1 MRDVGE
7 KGMVTY
13 TKEEVEEFE
22 KILDLMYNDMCCNSC
37 TDWFMD
43 DTQGNRQLILDTLE
57 EDADP
62 PDFNNRRSDRPL
74 IYDYIPIFK
83 YMQRKV
89 IADIKEKVFKP
100 I

>member
-1 MRDVGE
+1 
-7 KGMVTY
+7 MVTY